1 MELESKIEGL
11 LFYKGESVEIKK
23 LAEILK
29 ATNDEIEDGLIKL
42 ESQLSSRGLV
52 LVRKD
57 NSVVLGIKGEL
68 ASIIEEMRKEEL
80 SKDLTKSSLETLSII
95 LYKDGATR
103 GEIDYIRGVN
113 SSFIL
118 RNLIIRG
125 LIEKTVDPKD
135 SRRFIYKPTI
145 ETLAFMGINSVN
157 NIPNYQEV
165 RKQLEEIT
173 KQEQK
178 ND

>member
-29 ATNDEIEDGLIKL
+29 VSIEEIEEGLKKL
-42 ESQLSSRGLV
+42 EEKLSSRGLV
-52 LVRKD
+52 LVRKE
-57 NSVVLGIKGEL
+57 NSVVLGISGEL
-68 ASIIEEMRKEEL
+68 GSLIEEMRKEEL
-80 SKDLTKSSLETLSII
+80 SKELTKSSLETLSII
-95 LYKDGATR
+95 IYKNGATR

-118 RNLIIRG
+118 RNLLIRG
-125 LIEKTVDPKD
+125 LIEKTVDQKD

-145 ETLAFMGINSVN
+145 ETLSFMGVTSIENM
-157 NIPNYQEV
+157 PNYEQVRNQLQE
-165 RKQLEEIT
+165 IIN
-173 KQEQK
+173 QEQ